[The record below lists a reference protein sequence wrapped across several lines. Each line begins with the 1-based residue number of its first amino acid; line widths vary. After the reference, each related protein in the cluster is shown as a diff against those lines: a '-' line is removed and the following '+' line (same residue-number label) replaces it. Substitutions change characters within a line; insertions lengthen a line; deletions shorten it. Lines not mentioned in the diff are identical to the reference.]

1 MGRLIYSTQVSLDGF
16 ITDRSGSFD
25 FTHPD
30 DEVHAFVNE
39 VLRPIGT
46 HLYGRRLYG
55 VMVFWETVPDD
66 SSVNPVMRDFGRYW
80 RAADKIVY
88 SRTLDR
94 VASDRTTLERD
105 FDPDSVR
112 RLKAGSDADLLVGGA
127 ELAGAALRA
136 GLVDEVGLFV
146 FPVLVGGGRSA
157 WSQGVRAGLEL
168 REERRFGG
176 GVVHLRYDV
185 VHGG

>member
-25 FTHPD
+25 FSEPD
-30 DEVHAFVNE
+30 EEVHGFVNDS
-39 VLRPIGT
+39 LRPIGT
-46 HLYGRRLYG
+46 HLYGRRLYD
-55 VMVFWETVPDD
+55 VMVLWETVPDD
-66 SSVNPVMRDFGRYW
+66 SSVSPVMRDFGRVW
-80 RAADKIVY
+80 RGADKVVY

-94 VASDRTTLERD
+94 VASTRTTLERE
-105 FDPDSVR
+105 FDPDAVR

-127 ELAGAALRA
+127 ELAGVALRA
-136 GLVDEVGLFV
+136 GLVDEVRLFV

-157 WSQGVRAGLEL
+157 WGKDVGARLEL
-168 REERRFGG
+168 RAERRFGG

-185 VHGG
+185 AG